1 MLEKGFTVPTLAN
14 PALPPSASWL
24 PLPPGWWVLAAI
36 LLTLLAIYLIFR
48 FARWRRNRWRRE
60 ALAAFA
66 ASHGV
71 DEWLTLI
78 KQVLLVHQPRETV
91 SHLLTAD
98 ALLLHVPLDPELS
111 GQLRAR
117 YCQRENSLD
126 AEQDSRL
133 RTQLTQWI
141 RELPDV

>member
-1 MLEKGFTVPTLAN
+1 MLG
-14 PALPPSASWL
+14 AL
-24 PLPPGWWVLAAI
+24 
-36 LLTLLAIYLIFR
+36 LLTLLAIYLIIR

-78 KQVLLVHQPRETV
+78 KQVLLVHQPRASV
-91 SHLLTAD
+91 SQLLTAD
-98 ALLLHVPLDPELS
+98 ALLQQVPLDSELT

-126 AEQDSRL
+126 AEQDSHL